1 VLFLVGD
8 NMAIVM
14 EARDLTFKSTDKT
27 CYFGWRYIIKRIVAF
42 LLLDLLVTGIWKS
55 RYKIQ
60 G

>member
-1 VLFLVGD
+1 
-8 NMAIVM
+8 MAIVM